1 VKVAYFHHSGDLY
14 GSSKSL
20 LYLLCE
26 IQKRGVSSIVILAED
41 GPFHQVLKNKGFE
54 VKLVEEI
61 PVVRRKVF
69 RTLAD
74 FLTFV
79 HGFTRSYPKIQQ
91 ILSDNDIDIVHSND
105 IVIGILPGLLSV
117 LRKTPHVWHIRSNI
131 GEIRIFTCLTRW
143 LVLSL
148 STLLIGVSKSVVRQ
162 FDTSRSA
169 KVRLVYNGLPHE
181 VIDRRLPYDADFRS
195 RHGFAADD
203 LVVCCVGR
211 INGWKGQGFLAG
223 AFASIQHELPD
234 TVKLLFVGDAYP
246 GSEFYQ
252 SQLDDEIRRLGIGH
266 RTVHISFVTD
276 IRSVYEAIDILVV
289 PSVVPEPFCLVVVE
303 GMAYNC
309 PIIAADHGGPSEI
322 LQDQVTGL
330 LYAPDDLQGLAQRIK
345 QLVFDDGL
353 RTQLG
358 HDARTFMETAF
369 SITETADKVYD
380 IYQSCLSK

>member
-1 VKVAYFHHSGDLY
+1 
-14 GSSKSL
+14 
-20 LYLLCE
+20 
-26 IQKRGVSSIVILAED
+26 
-41 GPFHQVLKNKGFE
+41 
-54 VKLVEEI
+54 LVEEI

-69 RTLAD
+69 RTLPD
-74 FLTFV
+74 FFSFV
-79 HGFTRSYPKIQQ
+79 RGFTRSYPKIQQ
-91 ILSDNDIDIVHSND
+91 LLNANDIDIIHSND

-131 GEIRIFTCLTRW
+131 GEIRIFTGLTRW

-162 FDTSRSA
+162 FDKSSTS

-181 VIDRRLPYDADFRS
+181 VVDRVLPYDTNFRS
-195 RHGFAADD
+195 RHGFVADD
-203 LVVCCVGR
+203 LIVCCVGR
-211 INGWKGQGFLAG
+211 INSWKGQGFLAD
-223 AFASIQHELPD
+223 AFASILNELPD

-252 SQLDDEIRRLGIGH
+252 SELEEQIEQLGIGH

-289 PSVVPEPFCLVVVE
+289 PSVVPEPFCLVVLE

-322 LQDQVTGL
+322 LQDQLTGL
-330 LYAPDDLQGLAQRIK
+330 LYAPNDSQGLAQRIK

-369 SITETADKVYD
+369 SINETADKVYD
-380 IYQSCLSK
+380 IYQSCLKR